1 MNAEEILNLKNN
13 AIALI
18 TGAGGREELEEL
30 RVKYLGRKGGINRML
45 SEIPKMAAE
54 EKTVAGEAINDL
66 KWVIEEAIA
75 GKGGEILETADAGW
89 TDLTGPGKDPGLGSG
104 HFFTKTID

>member
-30 RVKYLGRKGGINRML
+30 RVK
-45 SEIPKMAAE
+45 
-54 EKTVAGEAINDL
+54 DF
-66 KWVIEEAIA
+66 
-75 GKGGEILETADAGW
+75 
-89 TDLTGPGKDPGLGSG
+89 GP
-104 HFFTKTID
+104 